1 MDSDS
6 EVLQVHH
13 HVLLCLSP
21 PGRGVGLLGL
31 GSLAL
36 LGLLLCC
43 LSPCAGPP
51 GSGVGLFLL
60 WLLACL
66 LCCVPVCGRLCPCF
80 AFAVAFALSAVAAD
94 CQCMQPMW
102 RLHMAALF

>member
-6 EVLQVHH
+6 KPLQVHH
-13 HVLLCLSP
+13 DVLLCLSP

-51 GSGVGLFLL
+51 RSGVGLLLL
-60 WLLACL
+60 WLLAFL
-66 LCCVPVCGRLCPCF
+66 LCCVL
-80 AFAVAFALSAVAAD
+80 VA
-94 CQCMQPMW
+94 
-102 RLHMAALF
+102 HMIHYIFCV

>member
-1 MDSDS
+1 MASAASRGATEGSDS
-6 EVLQVHH
+6 EPLQVHH
-13 HVLLCLSP
+13 HFWLCLSL

-51 GSGVGLFLL
+51 RSGVGLLLL
-60 WLLACL
+60 WLLAFL
-66 LCCVPVCGRLCPCF
+66 LCCVL
-80 AFAVAFALSAVAAD
+80 VA
-94 CQCMQPMW
+94 
-102 RLHMAALF
+102 HMIHYIFCV